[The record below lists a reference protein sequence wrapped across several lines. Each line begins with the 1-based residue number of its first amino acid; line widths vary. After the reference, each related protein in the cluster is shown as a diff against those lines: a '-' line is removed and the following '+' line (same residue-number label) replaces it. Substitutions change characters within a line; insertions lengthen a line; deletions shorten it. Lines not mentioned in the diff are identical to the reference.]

1 MIPRICLFALIC
13 TLLGTLLQEM
23 GYRSRGLFA
32 TLSALLMLSVVGGGL
47 ADAVGKIMSMA
58 NAAGVTEG
66 ARAALRAVGLGY
78 IFGFT
83 AEICSSL
90 GEHLIASVVTV
101 AGKIQIFLIA
111 FPYIEKIVELGGE
124 LLR

>member
-32 TLSALLMLSVVGGGL
+32 TVSAILMLSTLGGSLSDMLGGL
-47 ADAVGKIMSMA
+47 MSMADAV
-58 NAAGVTEG
+58 GVTEG
-66 ARAALRAVGLGY
+66 AKAALRAVGLGY
-78 IFGFT
+78 VFGFT

-90 GEHLIASVVTV
+90 GESLLASVVTV
-101 AGKIQIFLIA
+101 AGKIQIFLVA
-111 FPYIEKIVELGGE
+111 YPYIEKIVKLGGE
-124 LLR
+124 LLQ